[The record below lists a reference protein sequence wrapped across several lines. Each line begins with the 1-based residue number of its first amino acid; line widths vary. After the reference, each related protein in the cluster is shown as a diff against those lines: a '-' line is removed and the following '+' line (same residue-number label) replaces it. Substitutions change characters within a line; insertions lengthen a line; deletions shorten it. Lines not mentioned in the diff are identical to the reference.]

1 MRYIPCT
8 EQVRAAM
15 SKAET
20 TKAKKRK
27 KHGFSLYVG
36 LFFALVI
43 IYVVVNIVM
52 MGSGMQTTIVQKGAE
67 EDLIKTIG
75 YIFRDSTV
83 ITAPDSGYLS
93 CEVAEDSRVKIG
105 ETVAS
110 VYKNEINYRAN
121 SELRAIDEKISRL
134 NNNSLERDTLGND
147 PVRIEQ
153 SISDE
158 LKNIH
163 ALAYIGDAESVYEV
177 CNDVNT
183 LITKKRIIS
192 GEAQADENKEI
203 EELKAQRAQIEQS
216 NNVDRTLVH
225 TPVAGAFTAVVD
237 GMEEAL
243 SVARITDITPA
254 YLKELDK
261 LKTDNLVKDKV
272 TAGEPIGKVV
282 NNYSWSVAVT
292 VSEDEARRMKVGD
305 EVGIRF
311 TAVGGDAVSGTVKRI
326 SNIEDKKAAVV
337 ISSNKYID
345 SVYSTSKAEVEI
357 VRNSYE
363 GFRIP
368 SKSIRIIN
376 QEKGVYVIRND
387 AARFVPVKT
396 LYTGE
401 NWVIVAERI
410 DGKSTLKLYDEL
422 IVSAKDLYD
431 GKDVR

>member
-1 MRYIPCT
+1 
-8 EQVRAAM
+8 M
-15 SKAET
+15 SETET

-43 IYVVVNIVM
+43 VYVIVNIVM
-52 MGSGMQTTIVQKGAE
+52 MGSGMQTTIVQKGME
-67 EDLIKTIG
+67 EDLIKTVG

-134 NNNSLERDTLGND
+134 SNNLQERDTVGND

-153 SISDE
+153 SISNE
-158 LKNIH
+158 LRKVH
-163 ALAYIGDAESVYEV
+163 ALSYTGDAKSVYEI
-177 CNDVNT
+177 CDDVNT

-192 GEAQADENKEI
+192 GEAQADDNKEL
-203 EELKAQRAQIEQS
+203 ETLKAQKTQIEQN

-243 SVARITDITPA
+243 SIARITDITPT
-254 YLKELDK
+254 YLKELDRH
-261 LKTDNLVKDKV
+261 KTDNLVKDKV
-272 TAGEPIGKVV
+272 NAGDPIGKVV
-282 NNYSWSVAVT
+282 NNFSWSLAVT
-292 VSEDEARRMKVGD
+292 VSEDEARQMKVGD

-311 TAVGGDAVSGTVKRI
+311 TSVGGDAVSGKITRI
-326 SNIEDKKAAVV
+326 SGIEDRKAAVV

-345 SVYSTSKAEVEI
+345 SVYSTSKTEVEI

-363 GFRIP
+363 GLRIP
-368 SKSIRIIN
+368 AKSIRIIN

-387 AARFVPVKT
+387 TARFVPVKT
-396 LYTGE
+396 LYTGDS
-401 NWVIVAERI
+401 WVIVSEKI
-410 DGKSTLKLYDEL
+410 EGKSTLKLYDEL